1 MKISS
6 RKIDIS
12 EVRGELTNHFSKL
25 PSKVDSFYEDH
36 LIESDFY
43 RLFMGEDK
51 AALVAIH
58 KDSMIIMFVVDKE
71 FKMYGQELFYE
82 AKRLSEVTCAY
93 VPTCDEFYLSVALE
107 ASKKMEF
114 QAYFFKEIENIV
126 KFTKEEAVFSL
137 EKATKKDIEKIIE
150 DTDDFFNPLESH
162 IENGR
167 VYKGMV
173 DGSSVSYGII
183 EKSHIFDNI
192 ASIGMIVV
200 DSQRQK
206 GYGALTLKSL
216 RNICH
221 QNDITPIAG
230 CWYYNHLSKKTL
242 QNAGFYSDTRML
254 KLHF

>member
-1 MKISS
+1 MKITSH
-6 RKIDIS
+6 KIDIS
-12 EVRGELTNHFSKL
+12 EVKNEIKNHFSAL

-43 RLFMGEDK
+43 RLLADGK
-51 AALVAIH
+51 PAGVVAVH
-58 KDSMIIMFVVDKE
+58 KESMIIMFIVSKE
-71 FKMYGQELFYE
+71 FKRYGQELFYE
-82 AKRLSEVTCAY
+82 ARRLSEVTCAY

-114 QAYFFKEIENIV
+114 QAYFFKETENTV

-173 DGSSVSYGII
+173 DGNSVSYGII
-183 EKSHIFDNI
+183 EESRIFDDVS
-192 ASIGMIVV
+192 SIGMIVV
-200 DSQRQK
+200 DCQRQK

-221 QNDITPIAG
+221 QNNITPIAG

-254 KLHF
+254 KIHF

>member
-12 EVRGELTNHFSKL
+12 EVIGELTNHFSKL

-36 LIESDFY
+36 LMESDFY
-43 RLFMGEDK
+43 RLLADGK
-51 AALVAIH
+51 PAGVVAVH
-58 KDSMIIMFVVDKE
+58 NESMIIMFLVVKE
-71 FKMYGQELFYE
+71 FKRYGQELFYE
-82 AKRLSEVTCAY
+82 AKRLCQITCAF
-93 VPTCDEFYLSVALE
+93 VPTCDEFYLSISLE
-107 ASKKMEF
+107 ASKRMEF
-114 QAYFFKEIENIV
+114 QAYFFKETENIV
-126 KFTKEEAVFSL
+126 TFSDEESIFSF
-137 EKATKKDIEKIIE
+137 EKATKEDIDQIVK
-150 DTDDFFNPLESH
+150 DTDGFFDPLESH

-167 VYKGMV
+167 VYKGIV
-173 DGSSVSYGII
+173 DGISVSYGII
-183 EKSHIFDNI
+183 EKSRIFDNV

-216 RNICH
+216 RKICH
-221 QNDITPIAG
+221 ENNITPIAG

-254 KLHF
+254 KIHF